1 VSRAAYTMTLAL
13 AALWLLVGC
22 TTTSSSMWPERSTFT
37 QTKIDRL
44 QVLIQRQ
51 QMSKEASKLA
61 FNYDTWHLGDVP
73 AVNSVLPLL
82 SPDGSR
88 MAVNTGT
95 EPSMATRLA
104 QPDAPIPTESG
115 IAIWQILPG
124 RGGLKIQTTLEGPLL
139 LTDSADETGFLVE
152 RPNHDGSRW
161 IGKVDWNTGELH
173 WLVTGPD
180 VAVYPALGHGGR
192 LAWSER
198 SIDGDAFDLVIR
210 FSQTRSGDQPE
221 TVIPHGDGDWLLP
234 SWSGRS
240 NRLAVYRVTS
250 TQLQLFSLD
259 ANSPESLQEDL
270 RHIPVLA
277 GGRRV
282 DALLAA
288 AGRNHVV
295 GLPRPPLEEVFY
307 YDPRQQRMMLW
318 LPTGLNWDQ
327 PMPLADLSVAAVH
340 DDRGG
345 YLLTLPDGLYWQD
358 RNDHRK
364 LMRIELIPWI
374 ARRTSN
380 PLVPYLLLQVG
391 HERVT
396 VQAMRPDRRRNQ
408 PVADAEPA
416 S

>member
-1 VSRAAYTMTLAL
+1 MNHSAAMTTLAL
-13 AALWLLVGC
+13 TASCLLVGC
-22 TTTSSSMWPERSTFT
+22 TTSSSTWPERSTLS
-37 QTKIDRL
+37 QSQWDRL
-44 QVLIQRQ
+44 GEIAEQ
-51 QMSKEASKLA
+51 QYLSQEASNLA
-61 FNYDTWHLGDVP
+61 FSGSTWHLGDVP
-73 AVNSVLPLL
+73 AVNSILPLL
-82 SPDGSR
+82 SPDGTR
-88 MAVNTGT
+88 LAVHTGA

-104 QPDAPIPTESG
+104 LPDAPIPTESG

-152 RPNHDGSRW
+152 RPNDDGSRW
-161 IGKVDWNTGELH
+161 IGKVDWKTGNVH
-173 WLVTGPD
+173 WLVTGKA
-180 VAVYPALGHGGR
+180 VAVFPTLGYGGR

-210 FSQTRSGDQPE
+210 LSQTRTGDQPE

-240 NRLAVYRVTS
+240 NRLAVYRVTP

-259 ANSPESLQEDL
+259 ADSPESLREDL

-277 GGRRV
+277 GGRAV
-282 DALLAA
+282 DALLSAT
-288 AGRNHVV
+288 GRHHVV
-295 GLPRPPLEEVFY
+295 GIPRPPLEEVFF

-340 DDRGG
+340 DASGG
-345 YLLTLPDGLYWQD
+345 FLLTLPDGFYWQD

-364 LMRIELIPWI
+364 LMRIDLTPWI
-374 ARRTSN
+374 ARPTNDPMR
-380 PLVPYLLLQVG
+380 PFLLLQVG

-396 VQAMRPDRRRNQ
+396 VQAMRPDRRGNQ
-408 PVADAEPA
+408 PAANAEPA